1 MEEWLVCYTYI
12 ITFVFGREPLTQVLF
27 IVQVRSVGPQ
37 FVFTISG
44 VDSLESKL
52 EEVQNEMGIDPANR
66 IPITYMHENPD
77 TL

>member
-1 MEEWLVCYTYI
+1 MALEIQNKIGLGT
-12 ITFVFGREPLTQVLF
+12 VLMLF
-27 IVQVRSVGPQ
+27 QVRSMGPQ